1 CPPTPTPPAREPE
14 SAPTTVL
21 PITTTDLRLFLHVLA
36 ATVWVGGQVVVAGL
50 VPVLRGISTE
60 APRLAARRFAAVA
73 WPAFAVVVATG
84 VWNLLEVPLADTGR
98 RYRTTLVVKLALVA
112 VSGIAAFVHARARRP
127 VALAAWGAVSLA
139 TALGALFLGIVLR
152 G

>member
-1 CPPTPTPPAREPE
+1 M
-14 SAPTTVL
+14 L

-60 APRLAARRFAAVA
+60 APRLAARRFAAMA

-112 VSGIAAFVHARARRP
+112 VSGIAAFVHAAPAARWRWRLGVPSASRLRWVPCSSGSCSAAERAPWPRSVQSP
-127 VALAAWGAVSLA
+127 ADKSTL
-139 TALGALFLGIVLR
+139 
-152 G
+152 